1 VLVAGLVAVLVAGGL
16 SLSGLLD
23 RFEDGS
29 VDLRFGVRDVPAP
42 TDIVVVGIDEASI
55 ERVGVWP
62 FRRVKHAQVV
72 DRLRR
77 AGARAIVYDV
87 QFTEPSPR
95 PEDDLALFDALDR
108 AGGAI
113 LATGT
118 SDARG
123 RTNVLGGDENLA
135 EINSRAAAANLP
147 SDHGGVIRRY
157 PRRVVRLDSMATA
170 TAARLT
176 GRELRA
182 SAFDERGE
190 ARIDYRGPPGTFPAY
205 AFADVLDGRVP
216 ERALQGKIVIVG
228 ATAATLQDA
237 HATPTSGSSQMSGPE
252 VEANAIWT
260 ALHGNPLRDA
270 PGWIGLACLVLLGLV
285 VPLLRLRLGLA
296 GTLICAAALAAA
308 AVVGAQLAFERGW
321 IVPLVAPLLALGLG
335 TLGTVAAG
343 YAAEYSVRRSMT
355 RYSARLEA
363 EVAARTEELRETQVE
378 VITRLSQAAE
388 SRHEETGAHLERMSR
403 LCARLGLA
411 AGLSEREAEELRLAA
426 LLHDVGKIGIPDAI
440 LGKPGELTEEEWDV
454 MRAHT
459 AVGAAILAGSRSSL
473 IQTAEVIARTHH
485 ERWNGTG
492 YPQGL
497 RGEEIPLAGRIAA
510 VCDVFDALITPRS
523 YKPAWSLDRV
533 LAHLTDERGRHF
545 DPALVD
551 LFLPLAEQMRDE
563 LAASD
568 EERRELAPARER

>member
-1 VLVAGLVAVLVAGGL
+1 
-16 SLSGLLD
+16 
-23 RFEDGS
+23 
-29 VDLRFGVRDVPAP
+29 
-42 TDIVVVGIDEASI
+42 
-55 ERVGVWP
+55 
-62 FRRVKHAQVV
+62 
-72 DRLRR
+72 
-77 AGARAIVYDV
+77 
-87 QFTEPSPR
+87 
-95 PEDDLALFDALDR
+95 
-108 AGGAI
+108 
-113 LATGT
+113 
-118 SDARG
+118 
-123 RTNVLGGDENLA
+123 
-135 EINSRAAAANLP
+135 
-147 SDHGGVIRRY
+147 
-157 PRRVVRLDSMATA
+157 M
-170 TAARLT
+170 
-176 GRELRA
+176 
-182 SAFDERGE
+182 
-190 ARIDYRGPPGTFPAY
+190 
-205 AFADVLDGRVP
+205 LDGRVP
-216 ERALQGKIVIVG
+216 ERALQAKIVIVG
-228 ATAATLQDA
+228 GTAATLQDA

-270 PGWIGLACLVLLGLV
+270 PGWVGLACLAALGLA

-308 AVVGAQLAFERGW
+308 AAVGVQLAFERGW
-321 IVPLVAPLLALGLG
+321 IVPLIAPLLALGLG

-363 EVAARTEELRETQVE
+363 EVAARTEELRATQVE

-459 AVGAAILAGSRSSL
+459 TVGASILAGSRSSL
-473 IQTAEVIARTHH
+473 IQTAETIARTHH

-492 YPQGL
+492 YPHGL
-497 RGEEIPLAGRIAA
+497 RGEAIPLAGRIAA

-533 LAHLTDERGRHF
+533 LAHFADERGRHF
-545 DPALVD
+545 DPRSSTCSSRSPSRCATSWSPQTKSGASSRRPASADICSSVGR
-551 LFLPLAEQMRDE
+551 PANRS
-563 LAASD
+563 AASNT
-568 EERRELAPARER
+568 LASRATSPGVLRKTPSRPSTQCTATSMSSCSVSGSYQVALTRSRPFQGR